1 MPAILAPLLGL
12 LGTVLGWLV
21 AGMAGRIL
29 LSMFTQGAVVAA
41 TLYWGGD
48 IAEWVTDKMLIFVQ
62 NSGFWQNLQSA
73 FSELGNFPTIVLQLW
88 GCFGA
93 REAFVAFIGG
103 QISSIGVAVI
113 ARKLL

>member
-1 MPAILAPLLGL
+1 MPVILGF
-12 LGTVLGWLV
+12 LGTVLGWLA
-21 AGMAGRIL
+21 AGLAGRIL
-29 LSMFTQGAVVAA
+29 LSMFTQGVVVAA

-48 IAEWVTDKMLIFVQ
+48 IAEWATEKMWLYVQ
-62 NSGFWQNLQSA
+62 NSGLLQSLQEGL
-73 FSELGNFPTIVLQLW
+73 SQLGNFPTLVLQLW

-93 REAFVAFIGG
+93 REAFLAFIGG